1 MPQKILDVFD
11 RHPLLATSRSSPGRP
26 GCPASCR
33 LIPSG
38 WPPPPTSDG
47 DLAGLPAL
55 VAEVEEL
62 LLVALVQV
70 PKAEL
75 GDGGRIDERRD
86 DGTVPEADDIS
97 YIDGSQERPG
107 LLVADLRGLPLED
120 LIALGFGNRRGR
132 RRPP

>member
-1 MPQKILDVFD
+1 M
-11 RHPLLATSRSSPGRP
+11 
-26 GCPASCR
+26 
-33 LIPSG
+33 
-38 WPPPPTSDG
+38 
-47 DLAGLPAL
+47 
-55 VAEVEEL
+55 EEP

-107 LLVADLRGLPLED
+107 LLVVDLRGLPLED